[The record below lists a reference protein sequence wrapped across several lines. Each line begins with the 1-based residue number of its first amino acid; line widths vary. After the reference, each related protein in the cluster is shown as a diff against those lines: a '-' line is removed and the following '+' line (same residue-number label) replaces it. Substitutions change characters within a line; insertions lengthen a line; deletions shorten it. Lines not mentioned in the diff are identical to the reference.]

1 MKLATMLSVA
11 VVGATLTQPITQATD
26 WLNTSQPPVIASP
39 TDISSSFAPIYV
51 GNGGNIA
58 QTDLEP
64 VFENVSIPIDRLT
77 LAQNEISSYS
87 SLQDD
92 WDGNG
97 GTPPDSGHVR
107 DAIAFLDRLPSGIA
121 IPTPMIGSSGDIG
134 LYWDLTS
141 FYADVAFEGSGALS
155 LFVKNKQ
162 TREEKF
168 AAVDDLHGLSQD
180 WFFQML
186 GRGQNA

>member
-1 MKLATMLSVA
+1 MLGVA
-11 VVGATLTQPITQATD
+11 FVGATLTQPATQATD
-26 WLNTSQPPVIASP
+26 WLNVSQPPAITSP
-39 TDISSSFAPIYV
+39 TGINSSFAPTYV
-51 GNGGNIA
+51 GNGESIV

-64 VFENVSIPIDRLT
+64 VFQNAAIPIDRLT
-77 LAQNEISSYS
+77 LAKNEISSYS

-97 GTPPDSGHVR
+97 GTPPDSGHLR
-107 DAIAFLDRLPSGIA
+107 DAVAFLDRLPSGIA

-134 LYWDLTS
+134 LYWDMPS
-141 FYADVAFEGSGALS
+141 FYADVAFESGGALS

-186 GRGQNA
+186 GQGQNA